1 MLITWQPK
9 VSLSYSLHSLHNKEQ
24 WVAVVPAVLVEEEGA
39 EAEED
44 RVGVLEVL
52 LLVVPIFPQN
62 K

>member
-1 MLITWQPK
+1 
-9 VSLSYSLHSLHNKEQ
+9 LHNREQ
-24 WVAVVPAVLVEEEGA
+24 WVAAVPAVLVVEEGA